1 MRTLYLF
8 DMVTLDGF
16 FEGLAK
22 WEIGWHNVD
31 AEFNEFSIDQ
41 LNATDL
47 LLFGR
52 VTYEGMAS
60 YWPTPAALEND
71 PEVAGKMN
79 SIPKIVFSRTLEK
92 ADWNNTRL
100 IHSNIVE
107 EILKLKRQPGKD
119 IALFGSAVLASTFIK
134 HGLIDEYRIMVN
146 PIVLGK
152 GTPLFRGI
160 SDQLKLKL
168 LSARTFKSGN
178 VLLCYQPVQD

>member
-8 DMVTLDGF
+8 DMMTLDGF
-16 FEGLAK
+16 FEGPAK

-60 YWPTPAALEND
+60 YWPTPAAMEDD
-71 PEVAGKMN
+71 PEVADKMN
-79 SIPKIVFSRTLEK
+79 SIAKIVFSRTLEK

-100 IHSNIVE
+100 IHSNTVE
-107 EILKLKRQPGKD
+107 EVLKLKRLPGKD
-119 IALFGSAVLASTFIK
+119 MAIFGSANLASTLIK
-134 HGLIDEYRIMVN
+134 QGLIDEYRIIVN

-152 GTPLFRGI
+152 GTALFGGI
-160 SDQLKLKL
+160 SDQIKLKL
-168 LSARTFKSGN
+168 VSARAFKSGN
-178 VLLCYQPVQD
+178 VLLRYRPVQD